1 MKLGCVLTASAF
13 HFFLLM
19 LWAAHIFL
27 AACFETLQREGPA
40 GAQDSGCHIE
50 DDLTDPRDVD
60 FHFRGYTFSEPF
72 HLIVSYELF
81 PAPVLRATPSA
92 EPTEGGL
99 VTLSCQTKLSPQRS
113 ALRLYFSFYKDGKMV
128 RGRDLSSEFQI
139 PTTSGAHL
147 GSYWCEAATEDSHV
161 WKQSPELELR
171 VQGPS
176 KSAAPSSLNPA
187 SQESAAPKAT
197 PPEPPNSL
205 PPPSVPSSEDPSFS
219 SPLQVPDP
227 HLYHQMGVLLK
238 EMQDVRVLLG
248 YLVKELR
255 TLSHRLKLE
264 SPESPAKEM

>member
-72 HLIVSYELF
+72 HLIVSY
-81 PAPVLRATPSA
+81 
-92 EPTEGGL
+92 
-99 VTLSCQTKLSPQRS
+99 
-113 ALRLYFSFYKDGKMV
+113 
-128 RGRDLSSEFQI
+128 
-139 PTTSGAHL
+139 
-147 GSYWCEAATEDSHV
+147 
-161 WKQSPELELR
+161 
-171 VQGPS
+171 GPS